1 MKYKEGTNEY
11 WVLARLAEE
20 SEYMSEP
27 KSHQLV
33 YFSNGS
39 VICHARRISNLPM
52 VYPKST
58 FYSANV
64 DFFKGIDHTLPQRN
78 EVEAQRELR
87 SRLKGKVL
95 LFFPY
100 SSKGHDNMDW
110 SAGIH
115 VLPAP
120 EGFTTE
126 SRYHVLP
133 LLSPKDDLSEEDLQ
147 KGLLTPNTYLHVKR
161 SLSRTKDDMPPFI
174 LWQRRSGEIVLYGPI
189 TDMRYTPSGGYGY
202 SANPLKRI
210 LLSDIILRKSIPTSK
225 GVIFLPEDE
234 IKGLSQAL
242 QSAIDIEFDIELR
255 SMVKPMTQNNDCQI
269 IDKALADE
277 EEKILSEISESLYSK
292 EENTLSEQPKES
304 SFLETFIS
312 HVRASGYVYS
322 EKDLVN
328 FHVAMKSST
337 LVILSGMSGTG
348 KSKIVSLYGESLGLP
363 SEEIRMIP
371 VRPSWTDDTDILG
384 YLDTTTM
391 LYRAADTGLVDTLR
405 AASKNPDKLY
415 LICFDEMNLARVEHY
430 FSQFLS
436 VLENPVGKRFLQLYN
451 PELEARVY
459 NASEYPSRIELGKNL
474 LFVGTVNLDE
484 STFHFSD
491 KVLDRANVIR
501 FHRCSFAEL
510 KKCSLEAPPKQEAL
524 PTVSTTTYLSF
535 ENPEKRAI
543 SLTDQE
549 IAFLSDL
556 DALLDETKTD
566 GGIGFR
572 ILRQIDDYLKNVPA
586 GAVLTHQE
594 AFDLQIAQRVLTKL
608 RGSREQLQDLL
619 DSSRK
624 DNGKYLPDLLDQYK
638 DLSDFTDC
646 RAILSHKGSELI
658 EYGYIL

>member
-27 KSHQLV
+27 KSHQMV
-33 YFSNGS
+33 YFTNGS
-39 VICHARRISNLPM
+39 IICHARRISNLPKG
-52 VYPKST
+52 YPDT
-58 FYSANV
+58 RFYSANM
-64 DFFKGIDHTLPQRN
+64 DYLKGIDHN
-78 EVEAQRELR
+78 FSMKDEADTQREIETA
-87 SRLKGKVL
+87 LKGKVL

-100 SSKGHDNMDW
+100 YSKGHDNMDW
-110 SAGIH
+110 SAGIQ

-120 EGFTTE
+120 EGFSST
-126 SRYHVLP
+126 SRYRVLP
-133 LLSPKDDLSEEDLQ
+133 LLSSKDEITEEDLQ
-147 KGLLTPNTYLHVKR
+147 NGLLTPNAYLHIHR
-161 SLSRTKDDMPPFI
+161 SLSQSKEDMPPFV
-174 LWQRRSGEIVLYGPI
+174 LWKRHSGDIVLYGPI
-189 TDMRYTPSGGYGY
+189 TDMRYTHAGGYGY

-210 LLSDIILRKSIPTSK
+210 LLSDTILRKSIPTSK
-225 GVIFLPEDE
+225 GIIFLPEDE
-234 IKGLSQAL
+234 MEHLIVALVSAPDASMQKEATPEEPSQATPKQPSQAETDSL
-242 QSAIDIEFDIELR
+242 APSAD
-255 SMVKPMTQNNDCQI
+255 STQN
-269 IDKALADE
+269 E
-277 EEKILSEISESLYSK
+277 
-292 EENTLSEQPKES
+292 TV
-304 SFLETFIS
+304 FLQRFLS
-312 HVRASGYVYS
+312 HVHTSGYVYT

-348 KSKIVSLYGESLGLP
+348 KSKLFSLYGESLGLP
-363 SEEIRMIP
+363 SEEICMIP

-405 AASKNPDKLY
+405 DASQNPDKLY

-451 PELEARVY
+451 PELEGRVY
-459 NASEYPSRIELGKNL
+459 NANEYPSRIELGKNL

-501 FHRCSFAEL
+501 FHRCSFTEL
-510 KKCSLEAPPKQEAL
+510 KKCSLEAPPKQEVL
-524 PTVSTTTYLSF
+524 PTISTTAYLSF
-535 ENPEKRAI
+535 QNIEKRAI
-543 SLTDQE
+543 ALTDQE

-572 ILRQIDDYLKNVPA
+572 ILRQIDDYLKNVPQ
-586 GAVLTHQE
+586 GASLTHGE

-619 DSSRK
+619 DESRK
-624 DNGKYLPDLLDQYK
+624 ENGKYLPDLLDQYQ
-638 DLSDFTDC
+638 DLSDFADC
-646 RAILSHKGSELI
+646 RSILKHKGSEMV

>member
-27 KSHQLV
+27 KSHQMV
-33 YFSNGS
+33 YFTNGS
-39 VICHARRISNLPM
+39 IICHARRISNLPKG
-52 VYPKST
+52 YPDT
-58 FYSANV
+58 RFYSANM
-64 DFFKGIDHTLPQRN
+64 DYLKGIDHNFSTKD
-78 EVEAQRELR
+78 EADTQREIETV
-87 SRLKGKVL
+87 LKGKVL

-100 SSKGHDNMDW
+100 YSKGHDNMDW
-110 SAGIH
+110 SAGIQ

-120 EGFTTE
+120 EGFSST
-126 SRYHVLP
+126 SRYRVLP
-133 LLSPKDDLSEEDLQ
+133 LLSSKDEITEEDLQ
-147 KGLLTPNTYLHVKR
+147 NGLLTPNAYLHIHR
-161 SLSRTKDDMPPFI
+161 SLSQSKEDMPPFV
-174 LWQRRSGEIVLYGPI
+174 LWKRHSGDIVLYGPI
-189 TDMRYTPSGGYGY
+189 TDMRYTHAGGYGY

-210 LLSDIILRKSIPTSK
+210 LLSDTILRKSIPTSK
-225 GVIFLPEDE
+225 GIIFLPEDE
-234 IKGLSQAL
+234 MEHLIVALVSAPDASMQKEATPEEPSQATPKQPSQAETDSL
-242 QSAIDIEFDIELR
+242 APSAD
-255 SMVKPMTQNNDCQI
+255 STQN
-269 IDKALADE
+269 E
-277 EEKILSEISESLYSK
+277 
-292 EENTLSEQPKES
+292 TV
-304 SFLETFIS
+304 FLQRFLS
-312 HVRASGYVYS
+312 HVHTSGYVYT

-348 KSKIVSLYGESLGLP
+348 KSKLFSLYGESLGLP
-363 SEEIRMIP
+363 SEEICMIP

-405 AASKNPDKLY
+405 DASQNPDKLY

-451 PELEARVY
+451 PELDGRVY
-459 NASEYPSRIELGKNL
+459 NANEYPSRIELGKNL

-501 FHRCSFAEL
+501 FHRCSFTEL
-510 KKCSLEAPPKQEAL
+510 KKCSLEAPPKQEVL
-524 PTVSTTTYLSF
+524 PTISTTAYLSF
-535 ENPEKRAI
+535 QNIEKRAI
-543 SLTDQE
+543 ALTDQE

-572 ILRQIDDYLKNVPA
+572 ILRQIDDYLKNVPQ
-586 GAVLTHQE
+586 GASLTHGE

-619 DSSRK
+619 DESRK
-624 DNGKYLPDLLDQYK
+624 ENGKYLPDLLDQYQ
-638 DLSDFTDC
+638 DLSDFADC
-646 RAILSHKGSELI
+646 RSILKHKGSEMV

>member
-27 KSHQLV
+27 KSHQMV
-33 YFSNGS
+33 YFTNGS
-39 VICHARRISNLPM
+39 IICHARRISNLPKG
-52 VYPKST
+52 YPDT
-58 FYSANV
+58 RFYSANM
-64 DFFKGIDHTLPQRN
+64 DYLKGIDHN
-78 EVEAQRELR
+78 FSMKDEADTQREIETA
-87 SRLKGKVL
+87 LKGKVL

-100 SSKGHDNMDW
+100 YSKGHDNMDW
-110 SAGIH
+110 SAGIQ

-120 EGFTTE
+120 EGFSST
-126 SRYHVLP
+126 SRYRVLP
-133 LLSPKDDLSEEDLQ
+133 LLSSKDEITEDDLQ
-147 KGLLTPNTYLHVKR
+147 NGLLTPNAYLHIHR
-161 SLSRTKDDMPPFI
+161 SLSQTKEDMPPFV
-174 LWQRRSGEIVLYGPI
+174 LWKRHSGDIVLYGPI
-189 TDMRYTPSGGYGY
+189 TDMRYTHAGGYGY

-210 LLSDIILRKSIPTSK
+210 LLSDTILRKSIPTSK
-225 GVIFLPEDE
+225 GIIFLPEDE
-234 IKGLSQAL
+234 MEHLIVALVSAPDASMQKEATPEEPSQATPKQPSQAEADSL
-242 QSAIDIEFDIELR
+242 APSAD
-255 SMVKPMTQNNDCQI
+255 STQN
-269 IDKALADE
+269 E
-277 EEKILSEISESLYSK
+277 
-292 EENTLSEQPKES
+292 TV
-304 SFLETFIS
+304 FLQRFLS
-312 HVRASGYVYS
+312 HVHTSGYVYT

-348 KSKIVSLYGESLGLP
+348 KSKLFSLYGESLGLP
-363 SEEIRMIP
+363 SEEICMIP

-405 AASKNPDKLY
+405 DASQNPDKLY

-451 PELEARVY
+451 PELEGRVY
-459 NASEYPSRIELGKNL
+459 NANEYPSRIELGKNL

-510 KKCSLEAPPKQEAL
+510 KKCSLEAPPKQEVL
-524 PTVSTTTYLSF
+524 PTISTTTYLSF
-535 ENPEKRAI
+535 QNPEKRAI
-543 SLTDQE
+543 SLSDKE
-549 IAFLSDL
+549 IAFLGDL

-572 ILRQIDDYLKNVPA
+572 ILRQIDDYLKNIPQ
-586 GAVLTHQE
+586 GASLTHGE

-619 DSSRK
+619 DENRK
-624 DNGKYLPDLLDQYK
+624 ENGKYLPDLLDQYQ
-638 DLSDFTDC
+638 DLSDFADC
-646 RAILSHKGSELI
+646 RSILKHKGSEMV

>member
-20 SEYMSEP
+20 SEYMSGP
-27 KSHQLV
+27 KSHQMV
-33 YFSNGS
+33 YFTNGS
-39 VICHARRISNLPM
+39 IICHARRISNLPKE
-52 VYPKST
+52 YPDT
-58 FYSANV
+58 RFYSANM
-64 DFFKGIDHTLPQRN
+64 DYLKGIDHTFTMKD
-78 EVEAQRELR
+78 EVEAQREIEKE
-87 SRLKGKVL
+87 LKGKVL

-100 SSKGHDNMDW
+100 FSKGHDNMDW
-110 SAGIH
+110 SAGIQ
-115 VLPAP
+115 VLSAP
-120 EGFTTE
+120 EGFSNA
-126 SRYHVLP
+126 SRYRVLP
-133 LLSPKDDLSEEDLQ
+133 LLSAKDGLTEEDLQ
-147 KGLLTPNTYLHVKR
+147 DGLLTPNTYLHIQR

-174 LWQRRSGEIVLYGPI
+174 LWKRHSGDIVLYGPV

-210 LLSDIILRKSIPTSK
+210 LLSDTILRKSIPTSK
-225 GVIFLPEDE
+225 GIIFLPEDE
-234 IKGLSQAL
+234 MDRLLVALASAPDETVTSIEPESDIKEDKSQETIEQPSKAEIKG
-242 QSAIDIEFDIELR
+242 IDPFPD
-255 SMVKPMTQNNDCQI
+255 SP
-269 IDKALADE
+269 
-277 EEKILSEISESLYSK
+277 LSEAD
-292 EENTLSEQPKES
+292 
-304 SFLETFIS
+304 FLKCFFS
-312 HVRASGYVYS
+312 HVHQSGYVYT

-524 PTVSTTTYLSF
+524 PVVSTTTYLSF

>member
-27 KSHQLV
+27 KSHQMV
-33 YFSNGS
+33 YFTNGS
-39 VICHARRISNLPM
+39 IICHARRISNLPKE
-52 VYPKST
+52 YPDT
-58 FYSANV
+58 RFYSANM
-64 DFFKGIDHTLPQRN
+64 DYLKGIDHTFTMKD
-78 EVEAQRELR
+78 EVEAQREIEKE
-87 SRLKGKVL
+87 LKGKVL

-100 SSKGHDNMDW
+100 FSKGHDNMDW
-110 SAGIH
+110 SAGIQ
-115 VLPAP
+115 VLSAP
-120 EGFTTE
+120 EGFSNT
-126 SRYHVLP
+126 SRYRVLP
-133 LLSPKDDLSEEDLQ
+133 LLSAKDGLTEEDLQ
-147 KGLLTPNTYLHVKR
+147 DGLLTPNTYLHIQR
-161 SLSRTKDDMPPFI
+161 SLSRTKDDMPPII
-174 LWQRRSGEIVLYGPI
+174 LWKRHSGDIVLYGPI

-210 LLSDIILRKSIPTSK
+210 LLSDTILRKSIPTSK
-225 GVIFLPEDE
+225 GIIFLPEDE
-234 IKGLSQAL
+234 MDRLLVALASAPDETVTSIAPESDIKEDKSQETIEQPSKAEIKG
-242 QSAIDIEFDIELR
+242 IDPFPD
-255 SMVKPMTQNNDCQI
+255 SP
-269 IDKALADE
+269 
-277 EEKILSEISESLYSK
+277 LSEAD
-292 EENTLSEQPKES
+292 
-304 SFLETFIS
+304 FLKCFFS
-312 HVRASGYVYS
+312 HVHQSGYVYT

-510 KKCSLEAPPKQEAL
+510 KKCSLEASPKQEAL

>member
-20 SEYMSEP
+20 SEYMSES
-27 KSHQLV
+27 KSHQMV
-33 YFSNGS
+33 YFTNGS
-39 VICHARRISNLPM
+39 IICHARRISNLPKG
-52 VYPKST
+52 YPDT
-58 FYSANV
+58 RFYSANM
-64 DFFKGIDHTLPQRN
+64 DYLKGIDHN
-78 EVEAQRELR
+78 FSMKDEADTQREIETA
-87 SRLKGKVL
+87 LKGKVL

-100 SSKGHDNMDW
+100 YSKGHDNMDW
-110 SAGIH
+110 SAGIQ

-120 EGFTTE
+120 EGFSST
-126 SRYHVLP
+126 SRYRVLP
-133 LLSPKDDLSEEDLQ
+133 LLSSKDEITEDDLQ
-147 KGLLTPNTYLHVKR
+147 NGLLTPNAYLHIHR
-161 SLSRTKDDMPPFI
+161 SLSQTKEDMPPFV
-174 LWQRRSGEIVLYGPI
+174 LWKRHSGDIVLYGPI
-189 TDMRYTPSGGYGY
+189 TDMRYTHAGGYGY

-210 LLSDIILRKSIPTSK
+210 LLSDTILRKSIPTSK
-225 GVIFLPEDE
+225 GIIFLPEDE
-234 IKGLSQAL
+234 MEHLIVALVSAPDASMQKEATPEEPSQATPKQPSQAEADSL
-242 QSAIDIEFDIELR
+242 TPSAD
-255 SMVKPMTQNNDCQI
+255 STQN
-269 IDKALADE
+269 E
-277 EEKILSEISESLYSK
+277 
-292 EENTLSEQPKES
+292 TV
-304 SFLETFIS
+304 FLQRFLS
-312 HVRASGYVYS
+312 HVHTSGYVYT

-348 KSKIVSLYGESLGLP
+348 KSKLFSLYGESLGLP
-363 SEEIRMIP
+363 SEEICMIP

-405 AASKNPDKLY
+405 DASQNPDKLY

-451 PELEARVY
+451 PELEGRVY
-459 NASEYPSRIELGKNL
+459 NANEYPSRIELGKNL

-510 KKCSLEAPPKQEAL
+510 KKCSLEAPPKQEVL
-524 PTVSTTTYLSF
+524 PTISTTTYLSF
-535 ENPEKRAI
+535 QNPEKRAI
-543 SLTDQE
+543 SLSDKE
-549 IAFLSDL
+549 IDFLGDL

-572 ILRQIDDYLKNVPA
+572 ILRQIDDYLKNIPQ
-586 GAVLTHQE
+586 GASLTHGE

-619 DSSRK
+619 DESRK
-624 DNGKYLPDLLDQYK
+624 ENGKYLPDLLDQYQ
-638 DLSDFTDC
+638 DLSDFADC
-646 RAILSHKGSELI
+646 RSILKHKGSEMV

>member
-27 KSHQLV
+27 KSHQMV
-33 YFSNGS
+33 YFTNGS
-39 VICHARRISNLPM
+39 IICHARRISNLPKG
-52 VYPKST
+52 YPDT
-58 FYSANV
+58 RFYSANM
-64 DFFKGIDHTLPQRN
+64 DYLKGIDHNFSTKD
-78 EVEAQRELR
+78 EADTQREIETV
-87 SRLKGKVL
+87 LKGKVL

-100 SSKGHDNMDW
+100 YSKGHDNMDW
-110 SAGIH
+110 SAGIQ

-120 EGFTTE
+120 EGFSST
-126 SRYHVLP
+126 SRYRVLP
-133 LLSPKDDLSEEDLQ
+133 LLSSKDEITEEDLQ
-147 KGLLTPNTYLHVKR
+147 NGLLTPNAYLHIHR
-161 SLSRTKDDMPPFI
+161 SLSQSKEDMPPFV
-174 LWQRRSGEIVLYGPI
+174 LWKRHSGDIVLYGPI
-189 TDMRYTPSGGYGY
+189 TDMRYTHAGGYGY

-210 LLSDIILRKSIPTSK
+210 LLSDTILRKSIPTSK
-225 GVIFLPEDE
+225 GIIFLPEDE
-234 IKGLSQAL
+234 MEHLIVALVSAPDASMQKEATPEEPSQATPKQPSQAETDSL
-242 QSAIDIEFDIELR
+242 APSAD
-255 SMVKPMTQNNDCQI
+255 STQN
-269 IDKALADE
+269 E
-277 EEKILSEISESLYSK
+277 
-292 EENTLSEQPKES
+292 TV
-304 SFLETFIS
+304 FLQRFLS
-312 HVRASGYVYS
+312 HVHTSGYVYT

-348 KSKIVSLYGESLGLP
+348 KSKLFSLYGESLGLP
-363 SEEIRMIP
+363 SEEICMIP

-405 AASKNPDKLY
+405 DASQNPDKLY

-451 PELEARVY
+451 PELEGRVY
-459 NASEYPSRIELGKNL
+459 NANEYPSRIELGKNL

-501 FHRCSFAEL
+501 FHRCSFTEL
-510 KKCSLEAPPKQEAL
+510 KKCSLEAPPKQEVL
-524 PTVSTTTYLSF
+524 PTISTTAYLSF
-535 ENPEKRAI
+535 QNIEKRAI
-543 SLTDQE
+543 ALTDQE

-566 GGIGFR
+566 CGIGFR
-572 ILRQIDDYLKNVPA
+572 ILRQIDDYLKNVPQ
-586 GAVLTHQE
+586 GASLTHGE

-619 DSSRK
+619 DESRK
-624 DNGKYLPDLLDQYK
+624 ENGKYLPDLLDQYQ
-638 DLSDFTDC
+638 DLSDFADC
-646 RAILSHKGSELI
+646 RSILKHKGSEMV

>member
-27 KSHQLV
+27 KSHQMV
-33 YFSNGS
+33 YFTNGS
-39 VICHARRISNLPM
+39 IICHARRISNLPKE
-52 VYPKST
+52 YPDT
-58 FYSANV
+58 RFYSANM
-64 DFFKGIDHTLPQRN
+64 DYLKGIDHTFTMKN
-78 EVEAQRELR
+78 EVEAQREIEKE
-87 SRLKGKVL
+87 LKGKVL

-100 SSKGHDNMDW
+100 FSKGHDNMDW
-110 SAGIH
+110 SAGIQ
-115 VLPAP
+115 VLSAP
-120 EGFTTE
+120 EGFSNA
-126 SRYHVLP
+126 SRYRVLP
-133 LLSPKDDLSEEDLQ
+133 LLSAKDGLTEEDLQ
-147 KGLLTPNTYLHVKR
+147 DGLLTPNTYLHIQR

-174 LWQRRSGEIVLYGPI
+174 LWKRHSGDIVLYGPV

-210 LLSDIILRKSIPTSK
+210 LLSDTILRKSIPTSK
-225 GVIFLPEDE
+225 GIIFLPEDE
-234 IKGLSQAL
+234 MDRLLVALASAPDETVTSIAPESGIKEDKSQETIEQPSKAEIKG
-242 QSAIDIEFDIELR
+242 IDPFPDSPLGE
-255 SMVKPMTQNNDCQI
+255 
-269 IDKALADE
+269 AD
-277 EEKILSEISESLYSK
+277 
-292 EENTLSEQPKES
+292 
-304 SFLETFIS
+304 FLKCFFS
-312 HVRASGYVYS
+312 HVHQSGYVYT

-405 AASKNPDKLY
+405 AASENPNKLY

-510 KKCSLEAPPKQEAL
+510 KKCSLEAPPKQETL

-549 IAFLSDL
+549 IAFLTDL

-646 RAILSHKGSELI
+646 RAILTHKGSELI

>member
-27 KSHQLV
+27 KSHQMV
-33 YFSNGS
+33 YFTNGS
-39 VICHARRISNLPM
+39 IICHARRISNLPKE
-52 VYPKST
+52 YPDT
-58 FYSANV
+58 RFYSANM
-64 DFFKGIDHTLPQRN
+64 DYLKGIDHTFTMKD
-78 EVEAQRELR
+78 EVEAQREIEKE
-87 SRLKGKVL
+87 LKGKVL

-100 SSKGHDNMDW
+100 FSKGHDNMDW
-110 SAGIH
+110 SAGIQ
-115 VLPAP
+115 VLSAP
-120 EGFTTE
+120 EGFSNT
-126 SRYHVLP
+126 SRYRVLP
-133 LLSPKDDLSEEDLQ
+133 LLSAKDGLTEEDLQ
-147 KGLLTPNTYLHVKR
+147 DGLLTPNTYLHIQR
-161 SLSRTKDDMPPFI
+161 SLSRTKDDMPPII
-174 LWQRRSGEIVLYGPI
+174 LWKRHSGDIVLYGPI

-210 LLSDIILRKSIPTSK
+210 LLSDTILRKSIPTSK
-225 GVIFLPEDE
+225 GIIFLPEDE
-234 IKGLSQAL
+234 MDRLLVALASAPDETVTSIAPESDIKEDKSQETIEQPSKAEIKG
-242 QSAIDIEFDIELR
+242 IDPFPD
-255 SMVKPMTQNNDCQI
+255 SP
-269 IDKALADE
+269 
-277 EEKILSEISESLYSK
+277 LSEAD
-292 EENTLSEQPKES
+292 
-304 SFLETFIS
+304 FLKCFFS
-312 HVRASGYVYS
+312 HVHQSGYVYT

-474 LFVGTVNLDE
+474 LFVGTVHLDE

-501 FHRCSFAEL
+501 FHRCSFAEF

-556 DALLDETKTD
+556 DALLVETKTD

-646 RAILSHKGSELI
+646 RAILAHKGSELI

>member
-27 KSHQLV
+27 KSHQMV
-33 YFSNGS
+33 YFTNGS
-39 VICHARRISNLPM
+39 IICHARRISNLPKG
-52 VYPKST
+52 YPDT
-58 FYSANV
+58 RFYSANM
-64 DFFKGIDHTLPQRN
+64 DYLKGIDHN
-78 EVEAQRELR
+78 FSMKDEADTQREIETA
-87 SRLKGKVL
+87 LKGKVL

-100 SSKGHDNMDW
+100 YSKGHDNMDW
-110 SAGIH
+110 SAGIQ

-120 EGFTTE
+120 EGFSST
-126 SRYHVLP
+126 SRYRVLP
-133 LLSPKDDLSEEDLQ
+133 LLSSKDEITEEDLQ
-147 KGLLTPNTYLHVKR
+147 NGLLTPNAYLHIHR
-161 SLSRTKDDMPPFI
+161 SLSQTKEDMPPFV
-174 LWQRRSGEIVLYGPI
+174 LWKRHSGDIVIYGPI
-189 TDMRYTPSGGYGY
+189 TDMRYTHAGGYGY

-210 LLSDIILRKSIPTSK
+210 LLSDTILRKSIPTSK
-225 GVIFLPEDE
+225 GIIFLPEDE
-234 IKGLSQAL
+234 MEHLIVALVSAPDASMQKEATPEEPSQATPKQPSQAETDSL
-242 QSAIDIEFDIELR
+242 APSAD
-255 SMVKPMTQNNDCQI
+255 STQN
-269 IDKALADE
+269 E
-277 EEKILSEISESLYSK
+277 
-292 EENTLSEQPKES
+292 TV
-304 SFLETFIS
+304 FLQRFLS
-312 HVRASGYVYS
+312 HVHTSGYVYT

-348 KSKIVSLYGESLGLP
+348 KSKLFSLYGESLGLP
-363 SEEIRMIP
+363 SEEICMIP

-405 AASKNPDKLY
+405 DASQNPDKLY

-451 PELEARVY
+451 PELEGRVY
-459 NASEYPSRIELGKNL
+459 NANEYPSRIELGKNL

-501 FHRCSFAEL
+501 FHRCSFTEL
-510 KKCSLEAPPKQEAL
+510 KKCSLEAPPKQEVL
-524 PTVSTTTYLSF
+524 PTISTTAYLSF
-535 ENPEKRAI
+535 QNIEKRAI
-543 SLTDQE
+543 ALTDQE

-572 ILRQIDDYLKNVPA
+572 ILRQIDDYLKNVPQ
-586 GAVLTHQE
+586 GASLTHGE

-619 DSSRK
+619 DESRK
-624 DNGKYLPDLLDQYK
+624 ENGKYLPNLLDQYQ
-638 DLSDFTDC
+638 DLSDFADC
-646 RAILSHKGSELI
+646 RSILKHKGSEMV

>member
-20 SEYMSEP
+20 SEYMNEP
-27 KSHQLV
+27 KSHQMV
-33 YFSNGS
+33 YFTNGS
-39 VICHARRISNLPM
+39 IICHARCISNLPKE
-52 VYPKST
+52 YPDT
-58 FYSANV
+58 RFYSANM
-64 DFFKGIDHTLPQRN
+64 DYLKGIDHTFTMKN
-78 EVEAQRELR
+78 EVEAQREIEKE
-87 SRLKGKVL
+87 LKGKVL

-100 SSKGHDNMDW
+100 FSKGHDNMDW
-110 SAGIH
+110 SAGIQ
-115 VLPAP
+115 VLSAP
-120 EGFTTE
+120 EGFSNA
-126 SRYHVLP
+126 SRYRVLP
-133 LLSPKDDLSEEDLQ
+133 LLSAKDGLTEEDLQ
-147 KGLLTPNTYLHVKR
+147 DGLLTPNTYLHIQR

-174 LWQRRSGEIVLYGPI
+174 LWKRHSGDIVLYGPI

-210 LLSDIILRKSIPTSK
+210 LLSDTILRKSIPTSK
-225 GVIFLPEDE
+225 GIIFLPEDE
-234 IKGLSQAL
+234 MDRLLVALASAPDETVTSIALESDTKEDKSQETIEQPSKAEIKG
-242 QSAIDIEFDIELR
+242 IDPFPDSPLGE
-255 SMVKPMTQNNDCQI
+255 
-269 IDKALADE
+269 AD
-277 EEKILSEISESLYSK
+277 
-292 EENTLSEQPKES
+292 
-304 SFLETFIS
+304 FLKCFFS
-312 HVRASGYVYS
+312 HVHQSGYVYT

>member
-20 SEYMSEP
+20 SEYMSGP
-27 KSHQLV
+27 KSHQMV
-33 YFSNGS
+33 YFTNGS
-39 VICHARRISNLPM
+39 IICHARRISNLPKE
-52 VYPKST
+52 YPDT
-58 FYSANV
+58 RFYSANM
-64 DFFKGIDHTLPQRN
+64 DYLKGIDHTFTMKD
-78 EVEAQRELR
+78 EVEAQREIEKE
-87 SRLKGKVL
+87 LKGKVL

-100 SSKGHDNMDW
+100 FSKGHDNMDW
-110 SAGIH
+110 SAGIQ
-115 VLPAP
+115 VLSAP
-120 EGFTTE
+120 EGFSNA
-126 SRYHVLP
+126 SRYRVLP
-133 LLSPKDDLSEEDLQ
+133 LLSAKDGLTEEDLQ
-147 KGLLTPNTYLHVKR
+147 DGLLTPNTYLHIQR

-174 LWQRRSGEIVLYGPI
+174 LWKRHSGDIVLYGPV

-210 LLSDIILRKSIPTSK
+210 LLSDTILRKSIPTSK
-225 GVIFLPEDE
+225 GIIFLPEDE
-234 IKGLSQAL
+234 MDHLL
-242 QSAIDIEFDIELR
+242 
-255 SMVKPMTQNNDCQI
+255 V
-269 IDKALADE
+269 ALASAPDE
-277 EEKILSEISESLYSK
+277 TVTSIEPESDTK
-292 EENTLSEQPKES
+292 EDKSQETIEQPNKAEIKDIDPFPDS
-304 SFLETFIS
+304 PLGEADFLKCFFS
-312 HVRASGYVYS
+312 HVHQSGYVYT

-405 AASKNPDKLY
+405 AASENPDKLY

-459 NASEYPSRIELGKNL
+459 NASEYPSRIKLGKNL

-619 DSSRK
+619 DSNRK

-646 RAILSHKGSELI
+646 RAILAHKGSELI

>member
-27 KSHQLV
+27 KSHQMV
-33 YFSNGS
+33 YFTNGS
-39 VICHARRISNLPM
+39 IICHARRISNLPKG
-52 VYPKST
+52 YPDT
-58 FYSANV
+58 RFYSANM
-64 DFFKGIDHTLPQRN
+64 DYLKGIDHNFSTKD
-78 EVEAQRELR
+78 EADTQREIETV
-87 SRLKGKVL
+87 LKGKVL

-100 SSKGHDNMDW
+100 YSKGHDNMDW
-110 SAGIH
+110 SAGIQ

-120 EGFTTE
+120 KGFSST
-126 SRYHVLP
+126 SRYRVLP
-133 LLSPKDDLSEEDLQ
+133 LLSSKDEITEEDLQ
-147 KGLLTPNTYLHVKR
+147 NGLLTPNAYLHIHR
-161 SLSRTKDDMPPFI
+161 SLSQSKEDMPPFV
-174 LWQRRSGEIVLYGPI
+174 LWKRHSGDIVLYGPI
-189 TDMRYTPSGGYGY
+189 TDMRYTHAGGYGY

-210 LLSDIILRKSIPTSK
+210 LLSDTILRKSIPTSK
-225 GVIFLPEDE
+225 GIIFLPEDE
-234 IKGLSQAL
+234 MEHLIVTLVSAPDASMQKEATPEEPSQATPKQPSQAEADSL
-242 QSAIDIEFDIELR
+242 APSAD
-255 SMVKPMTQNNDCQI
+255 STQN
-269 IDKALADE
+269 E
-277 EEKILSEISESLYSK
+277 
-292 EENTLSEQPKES
+292 TV
-304 SFLETFIS
+304 FLQRFLS
-312 HVRASGYVYS
+312 HVHTSGYVYT

-348 KSKIVSLYGESLGLP
+348 KSKLFSLYGESLGLP
-363 SEEIRMIP
+363 SEEICMIP

-405 AASKNPDKLY
+405 DASQNPDKLY

-459 NASEYPSRIELGKNL
+459 NANEYPSRIELGKNL

-510 KKCSLEAPPKQEAL
+510 KKCSLEAPPKQEVL
-524 PTVSTTTYLSF
+524 PTISTTTYLSF
-535 ENPEKRAI
+535 QNPEKRAI
-543 SLTDQE
+543 SLSDKE

-572 ILRQIDDYLKNVPA
+572 ILRQIDDYLKNIPQGA
-586 GAVLTHQE
+586 GLTHGE

-619 DSSRK
+619 DESRK
-624 DNGKYLPDLLDQYK
+624 ENGKYLPNLLDQYQ
-638 DLSDFTDC
+638 DLSDFADC
-646 RAILSHKGSELI
+646 RSILKHKGSEMV

>member
-27 KSHQLV
+27 KSHQMV
-33 YFSNGS
+33 YFTNGS
-39 VICHARRISNLPM
+39 IICHARRISNLPKE
-52 VYPKST
+52 YPDT
-58 FYSANV
+58 RFYSANM
-64 DFFKGIDHTLPQRN
+64 DYLKGIDHTFTMKN
-78 EVEAQRELR
+78 EVEAQREIEKE
-87 SRLKGKVL
+87 LKGKVL

-100 SSKGHDNMDW
+100 FSKGHDNMDW
-110 SAGIH
+110 SAGIQ
-115 VLPAP
+115 VLSAP
-120 EGFTTE
+120 EGFSNA
-126 SRYHVLP
+126 SRYRVLP
-133 LLSPKDDLSEEDLQ
+133 LLSAKDGLTEEDLQ
-147 KGLLTPNTYLHVKR
+147 DGLLTPNTYLHIQR

-174 LWQRRSGEIVLYGPI
+174 LWKRHSGDIVLYGPV

-210 LLSDIILRKSIPTSK
+210 LLSDTILRKSIPTSK
-225 GVIFLPEDE
+225 GIIFLPEDE
-234 IKGLSQAL
+234 MDCLLVALASAPDETVTSIEPESDTKEDKSQETIEQPSKAEIKG
-242 QSAIDIEFDIELR
+242 IDPFPDSPLGE
-255 SMVKPMTQNNDCQI
+255 
-269 IDKALADE
+269 AD
-277 EEKILSEISESLYSK
+277 
-292 EENTLSEQPKES
+292 
-304 SFLETFIS
+304 FLKCFFS
-312 HVRASGYVYS
+312 HVHQSGYVYT

-405 AASKNPDKLY
+405 AASENPDKLY

-524 PTVSTTTYLSF
+524 PVVSTTTYLSF

-549 IAFLSDL
+549 IAFLTDL

-619 DSSRK
+619 DSNRK

-646 RAILSHKGSELI
+646 RAILAHKGSELI

>member
-27 KSHQLV
+27 KSHQMV
-33 YFSNGS
+33 YFTNGS
-39 VICHARRISNLPM
+39 IICHARRISNLPKE
-52 VYPKST
+52 YPDT
-58 FYSANV
+58 RFYSANM
-64 DFFKGIDHTLPQRN
+64 DYLKGIDHTFTMKD
-78 EVEAQRELR
+78 EVEAQREIEKE
-87 SRLKGKVL
+87 LKGKVL

-100 SSKGHDNMDW
+100 FSKGHDNMDW
-110 SAGIH
+110 SAGIQ
-115 VLPAP
+115 VLSAP
-120 EGFTTE
+120 EGFSNT
-126 SRYHVLP
+126 SRYRVLS
-133 LLSPKDDLSEEDLQ
+133 LLSAKDGLTEEDLQ
-147 KGLLTPNTYLHVKR
+147 DGLLTPNTYLHIQR
-161 SLSRTKDDMPPFI
+161 SLSRTKDDMPPII
-174 LWQRRSGEIVLYGPI
+174 LWKRHSGDIVLYGPI

-210 LLSDIILRKSIPTSK
+210 LLSDTILRKSIPTSK
-225 GVIFLPEDE
+225 GIIFLPEDE
-234 IKGLSQAL
+234 MDRLLVALASAPDETVTSIAPESDIKEDKSQETIEQPSKAEIKG
-242 QSAIDIEFDIELR
+242 IDPFPD
-255 SMVKPMTQNNDCQI
+255 SP
-269 IDKALADE
+269 
-277 EEKILSEISESLYSK
+277 LSEAD
-292 EENTLSEQPKES
+292 
-304 SFLETFIS
+304 FLKCFFS
-312 HVRASGYVYS
+312 HVHQSGYVYT

>member
-20 SEYMSEP
+20 SEYMSGP
-27 KSHQLV
+27 KSHQMV
-33 YFSNGS
+33 YFTNGS
-39 VICHARRISNLPM
+39 IICHARRISNLPKE
-52 VYPKST
+52 YPDT
-58 FYSANV
+58 RFYSANM
-64 DFFKGIDHTLPQRN
+64 DYLKGIDHTFTMKD
-78 EVEAQRELR
+78 EVEAQREIEKE
-87 SRLKGKVL
+87 LKGKVL

-100 SSKGHDNMDW
+100 FSKGHDNMDW
-110 SAGIH
+110 SAGIQ
-115 VLPAP
+115 VLSAP
-120 EGFTTE
+120 EGFSNA
-126 SRYHVLP
+126 SRYRVLP
-133 LLSPKDDLSEEDLQ
+133 LLSAKDGLTEEDLQ
-147 KGLLTPNTYLHVKR
+147 DGLLTPNTYLHIQR

-174 LWQRRSGEIVLYGPI
+174 LWKRHSGDIVLYGPV

-210 LLSDIILRKSIPTSK
+210 LLSDTILRKSIPTSK
-225 GVIFLPEDE
+225 GIIFLPEGEMDRLLVALASASDETVTSIAPESDTKEGKSRETIEQPSKAE
-234 IKGLSQAL
+234 IKG
-242 QSAIDIEFDIELR
+242 IDPFPDSPLGE
-255 SMVKPMTQNNDCQI
+255 
-269 IDKALADE
+269 AD
-277 EEKILSEISESLYSK
+277 
-292 EENTLSEQPKES
+292 
-304 SFLETFIS
+304 FLKCFFS
-312 HVRASGYVYS
+312 HVHQSGYVYT

-459 NASEYPSRIELGKNL
+459 NTSEYPSRIELGKNL

>member
-27 KSHQLV
+27 KSHQMV
-33 YFSNGS
+33 YFTNGS
-39 VICHARRISNLPM
+39 IICHARRISNLPKE
-52 VYPKST
+52 YPDT
-58 FYSANV
+58 RFYSANM
-64 DFFKGIDHTLPQRN
+64 DYLKGIDHTFTMKD
-78 EVEAQRELR
+78 EVEAQREIEKE
-87 SRLKGKVL
+87 LKGKVL

-100 SSKGHDNMDW
+100 FSKGHDNMDW
-110 SAGIH
+110 SAGIQ
-115 VLPAP
+115 VLSAP
-120 EGFTTE
+120 EGFSNT
-126 SRYHVLP
+126 SRYRVLP
-133 LLSPKDDLSEEDLQ
+133 LLSAKDGLTEEDLQ
-147 KGLLTPNTYLHVKR
+147 DGLLTPNTYLHIQR
-161 SLSRTKDDMPPFI
+161 SLSRTKDDMPPII
-174 LWQRRSGEIVLYGPI
+174 LWKRHSGDIVLYGPI

-210 LLSDIILRKSIPTSK
+210 LLSDTILRKSIPTSK
-225 GVIFLPEDE
+225 GIIFLPEDE
-234 IKGLSQAL
+234 MDRLLVALASAPDETVTSIAPESDIKEDKSQETIEQPSKAEIKG
-242 QSAIDIEFDIELR
+242 IDPFPD
-255 SMVKPMTQNNDCQI
+255 SP
-269 IDKALADE
+269 
-277 EEKILSEISESLYSK
+277 LSEAD
-292 EENTLSEQPKES
+292 
-304 SFLETFIS
+304 FLKCFFS
-312 HVRASGYVYS
+312 HVHQSGYVYT

-524 PTVSTTTYLSF
+524 PVVSTTTYLSF

>member
-27 KSHQLV
+27 KSHQMV
-33 YFSNGS
+33 YFTNGS
-39 VICHARRISNLPM
+39 IICHARRISNLPKE
-52 VYPKST
+52 YPDT
-58 FYSANV
+58 QFYSANM
-64 DFFKGIDHTLPQRN
+64 DYLKGIDHTFTMKT
-78 EVEAQRELR
+78 EVETQWEIEKK
-87 SRLKGKVL
+87 LKGKVL

-100 SSKGHDNMDW
+100 FSKGHDNMDW
-110 SAGIH
+110 SAGIQ
-115 VLPAP
+115 VLSAP
-120 EGFTTE
+120 EGFSNT
-126 SRYHVLP
+126 SRYRVLP
-133 LLSPKDDLSEEDLQ
+133 LLSAKDGLTEEDLQ
-147 KGLLTPNTYLHVKR
+147 DGLLTPNTYLHVQR

-174 LWQRRSGEIVLYGPI
+174 LWKRHSGDIVLYGPI

-210 LLSDIILRKSIPTSK
+210 LLSDTILRKSIPTSK
-225 GVIFLPEDE
+225 GIIFLPEDE
-234 IKGLSQAL
+234 MDRLLVALASAPDETVTSIEPESDAKKDKSQETIEQPNKAEIKG
-242 QSAIDIEFDIELR
+242 IDPFPDSPLGE
-255 SMVKPMTQNNDCQI
+255 
-269 IDKALADE
+269 AD
-277 EEKILSEISESLYSK
+277 
-292 EENTLSEQPKES
+292 
-304 SFLETFIS
+304 FLKCFFS
-312 HVRASGYVYS
+312 HVHQSGYVYT

-405 AASKNPDKLY
+405 AASENPDKLY

-524 PTVSTTTYLSF
+524 PVVSTTTYLSF

-586 GAVLTHQE
+586 GTVLTHQE

>member
-27 KSHQLV
+27 KSHQMV
-33 YFSNGS
+33 YFTNGS
-39 VICHARRISNLPM
+39 IICHARRISNLPKG
-52 VYPKST
+52 YPDT
-58 FYSANV
+58 RFYSANM
-64 DFFKGIDHTLPQRN
+64 DYLKGIDHN
-78 EVEAQRELR
+78 FSMKDEADTQREIETA
-87 SRLKGKVL
+87 LKGKVL

-100 SSKGHDNMDW
+100 YSKGHDNMDW
-110 SAGIH
+110 SAGIQ

-120 EGFTTE
+120 EGFSST
-126 SRYHVLP
+126 SRYRVLP
-133 LLSPKDDLSEEDLQ
+133 LLSSKDEITEDDLQ
-147 KGLLTPNTYLHVKR
+147 NGLLTPNAYLHIHR
-161 SLSRTKDDMPPFI
+161 SLSQTKEDMPPFV
-174 LWQRRSGEIVLYGPI
+174 LWKRHSGDIVLYGPI
-189 TDMRYTPSGGYGY
+189 TDMRYTHAGGYGY

-210 LLSDIILRKSIPTSK
+210 LLSDTILRKSIPTSK
-225 GVIFLPEDE
+225 GIIFLPEDE
-234 IKGLSQAL
+234 MEHLIVALVSAPDASMQKEATPEEPSQATPKQPSQAEADSL
-242 QSAIDIEFDIELR
+242 TPSAD
-255 SMVKPMTQNNDCQI
+255 STQN
-269 IDKALADE
+269 E
-277 EEKILSEISESLYSK
+277 
-292 EENTLSEQPKES
+292 TV
-304 SFLETFIS
+304 FLQRFLS
-312 HVRASGYVYS
+312 HVHTSGYVYT

-348 KSKIVSLYGESLGLP
+348 KSKLFSLYGESLGLP
-363 SEEIRMIP
+363 SEEICMIP

-405 AASKNPDKLY
+405 DASQNPDKLY

-451 PELEARVY
+451 PELEGRVY
-459 NASEYPSRIELGKNL
+459 NANEYPSRIELGKNL

-510 KKCSLEAPPKQEAL
+510 KKCSLEAPPKQEVL
-524 PTVSTTTYLSF
+524 PTISTTTYLSF
-535 ENPEKRAI
+535 QNPEKRAI
-543 SLTDQE
+543 SLSDKE
-549 IAFLSDL
+549 IDFLGDL

-572 ILRQIDDYLKNVPA
+572 ILRQIDDYLKNIPQ
-586 GAVLTHQE
+586 GASLTHGE

-619 DSSRK
+619 DESRK
-624 DNGKYLPDLLDQYK
+624 ENGKYLPDLLDQYQ
-638 DLSDFTDC
+638 DLSDFADC
-646 RAILSHKGSELI
+646 RSILKHKGSEMV

>member
-27 KSHQLV
+27 KSHQMV
-33 YFSNGS
+33 YFTNGS
-39 VICHARRISNLPM
+39 IICHARRISNLPKE
-52 VYPKST
+52 YPDT
-58 FYSANV
+58 QFYSANM
-64 DFFKGIDHTLPQRN
+64 DYLKGIDHTFTMKT
-78 EVEAQRELR
+78 EVETQWEIEKK
-87 SRLKGKVL
+87 LKGKVL

-100 SSKGHDNMDW
+100 FSKGHDNMDW
-110 SAGIH
+110 SAGIQ
-115 VLPAP
+115 VLSAP
-120 EGFTTE
+120 EGFSNA
-126 SRYHVLP
+126 SRYRVLP
-133 LLSPKDDLSEEDLQ
+133 LLSAKDGLTEEDLQ
-147 KGLLTPNTYLHVKR
+147 DGLLTPNTYLHVQR

-174 LWQRRSGEIVLYGPI
+174 LWKRHSGDIVLYGPI

-210 LLSDIILRKSIPTSK
+210 LLSDTILRKSIPTSK
-225 GVIFLPEDE
+225 GIIFLPEDE
-234 IKGLSQAL
+234 MDHLLVALASAPDETVTSIEPESDTKEDKSQETIEQPSKAEIKG
-242 QSAIDIEFDIELR
+242 IDPFPDSPLGE
-255 SMVKPMTQNNDCQI
+255 
-269 IDKALADE
+269 AD
-277 EEKILSEISESLYSK
+277 
-292 EENTLSEQPKES
+292 
-304 SFLETFIS
+304 FLKCFFS
-312 HVRASGYVYS
+312 HVHQSGYVYT

-405 AASKNPDKLY
+405 AASENPDKLY

-524 PTVSTTTYLSF
+524 PVVSTTTYLSF

-549 IAFLSDL
+549 IAFLTDL

-638 DLSDFTDC
+638 GLSDFIDC

>member
-20 SEYMSEP
+20 SEYMSGP
-27 KSHQLV
+27 KSHQMV
-33 YFSNGS
+33 YFTNGS
-39 VICHARRISNLPM
+39 IICHARRISNLPKE
-52 VYPKST
+52 YPDT
-58 FYSANV
+58 RFYSANM
-64 DFFKGIDHTLPQRN
+64 DYLKGIDHTFTMKD
-78 EVEAQRELR
+78 EVEAQREIEKK
-87 SRLKGKVL
+87 LKGKVL

-100 SSKGHDNMDW
+100 FSKGHDNMDW
-110 SAGIH
+110 SAGIQ
-115 VLPAP
+115 VLSAP
-120 EGFTTE
+120 EGFSNA
-126 SRYHVLP
+126 SRYRVLP
-133 LLSPKDDLSEEDLQ
+133 LLSAKDGLTEADLQ
-147 KGLLTPNTYLHVKR
+147 DGLLTPNTYLHIQR

-174 LWQRRSGEIVLYGPI
+174 LWKRHSGDIVLYGPV

-210 LLSDIILRKSIPTSK
+210 LLSDTILRKSIPTSK
-225 GVIFLPEDE
+225 GIIFLPEDE
-234 IKGLSQAL
+234 MDRLLVALASAPDETVTSIALESDIKEDKSQETIEQPSKAEIKG
-242 QSAIDIEFDIELR
+242 IDPFPDSTLGE
-255 SMVKPMTQNNDCQI
+255 
-269 IDKALADE
+269 AD
-277 EEKILSEISESLYSK
+277 
-292 EENTLSEQPKES
+292 
-304 SFLETFIS
+304 FLKCFFS
-312 HVRASGYVYS
+312 HVHQSGYVYT

-405 AASKNPDKLY
+405 AASENPDKLY

>member
-27 KSHQLV
+27 KSHQMV
-33 YFSNGS
+33 YFTNGS
-39 VICHARRISNLPM
+39 IICHARRISNLPKG
-52 VYPKST
+52 YPDT
-58 FYSANV
+58 RFYSANM
-64 DFFKGIDHTLPQRN
+64 DYLKGIDHN
-78 EVEAQRELR
+78 FSMKDEADTQREIETA
-87 SRLKGKVL
+87 LKGKVL

-100 SSKGHDNMDW
+100 YSKGHDNMDW
-110 SAGIH
+110 SAGIQ

-120 EGFTTE
+120 EGFSST
-126 SRYHVLP
+126 SRYRVLP
-133 LLSPKDDLSEEDLQ
+133 LLSSKDEITEEDLQ
-147 KGLLTPNTYLHVKR
+147 NGLLTPNAYLHIHR
-161 SLSRTKDDMPPFI
+161 SLSQTKEDMPPFV
-174 LWQRRSGEIVLYGPI
+174 LWKRHSGDIVLYGPI
-189 TDMRYTPSGGYGY
+189 TDMRYTHAGGYGY

-210 LLSDIILRKSIPTSK
+210 LLSDTILRKSIPTSK
-225 GVIFLPEDE
+225 GIIFLPEDE
-234 IKGLSQAL
+234 MEHLIVALVSAPDASMQKEATPEEPSQATPKQPSQAETDSL
-242 QSAIDIEFDIELR
+242 APSAD
-255 SMVKPMTQNNDCQI
+255 STQN
-269 IDKALADE
+269 E
-277 EEKILSEISESLYSK
+277 
-292 EENTLSEQPKES
+292 TV
-304 SFLETFIS
+304 FLQRFLS
-312 HVRASGYVYS
+312 HVHTSGYVYT

-348 KSKIVSLYGESLGLP
+348 KSKLFSLYGESLGLP
-363 SEEIRMIP
+363 SEEICMIP

-405 AASKNPDKLY
+405 DASQNLDKLY

-451 PELEARVY
+451 PELEGRVY
-459 NASEYPSRIELGKNL
+459 NANEYPSRIELGKNL

-501 FHRCSFAEL
+501 FHRCSFTEL
-510 KKCSLEAPPKQEAL
+510 KKCSLEAPPKQEVL
-524 PTVSTTTYLSF
+524 PTISTTAYLSF
-535 ENPEKRAI
+535 QNIEKRAI
-543 SLTDQE
+543 ALTDQE

-572 ILRQIDDYLKNVPA
+572 ILRQIDDYLKNVPQ
-586 GAVLTHQE
+586 GASLTHGE

-619 DSSRK
+619 DESRK
-624 DNGKYLPDLLDQYK
+624 ENGKYLPNLLDQYQ
-638 DLSDFTDC
+638 DLSDFADC
-646 RAILSHKGSELI
+646 RSILKHKGSEMV

>member
-27 KSHQLV
+27 KSHQMV
-33 YFSNGS
+33 YFTNGS
-39 VICHARRISNLPM
+39 IICHARRISNLPKG
-52 VYPKST
+52 YPDT
-58 FYSANV
+58 RFYSANM
-64 DFFKGIDHTLPQRN
+64 DYLKGIDHN
-78 EVEAQRELR
+78 FSMKDEADTQREIETA
-87 SRLKGKVL
+87 LKGKVL

-100 SSKGHDNMDW
+100 YSKGHDNMDW
-110 SAGIH
+110 SAGIQ

-120 EGFTTE
+120 EGFSST
-126 SRYHVLP
+126 SRYRVLP
-133 LLSPKDDLSEEDLQ
+133 LLSSKDEITEEDLQ
-147 KGLLTPNTYLHVKR
+147 NGLLTPNAYLHIHR
-161 SLSRTKDDMPPFI
+161 SLSQTKEDMPPFV
-174 LWQRRSGEIVLYGPI
+174 LWKRHSGDIVLYGPI
-189 TDMRYTPSGGYGY
+189 TDMRYTHAGGYGY

-210 LLSDIILRKSIPTSK
+210 LLSDTILRKSIPTSK
-225 GVIFLPEDE
+225 GIIFLPEDE
-234 IKGLSQAL
+234 MERLIVALVSAPDASMQKEATPEEPSQATPKQPSQAETDSL
-242 QSAIDIEFDIELR
+242 APSAD
-255 SMVKPMTQNNDCQI
+255 STQN
-269 IDKALADE
+269 E
-277 EEKILSEISESLYSK
+277 
-292 EENTLSEQPKES
+292 TV
-304 SFLETFIS
+304 FLQRFLS
-312 HVRASGYVYS
+312 HVHTSGYVYT

-348 KSKIVSLYGESLGLP
+348 KSKLFSLYGESLGLP
-363 SEEIRMIP
+363 SEEICMIP

-405 AASKNPDKLY
+405 DASQNPDKLY

-451 PELEARVY
+451 PELEGRVY
-459 NASEYPSRIELGKNL
+459 NANEYPSRIELGKNL

-501 FHRCSFAEL
+501 FHRCSFTEL
-510 KKCSLEAPPKQEAL
+510 KKCSLEAPPKQEVL
-524 PTVSTTTYLSF
+524 PTISTTAYLSF
-535 ENPEKRAI
+535 QNPEKRAI
-543 SLTDQE
+543 SLSDKE

-572 ILRQIDDYLKNVPA
+572 ILRQIDDYLKNIPQ
-586 GAVLTHQE
+586 GASLTHGE

-619 DSSRK
+619 DESRK
-624 DNGKYLPDLLDQYK
+624 ENGKYLPDLLDQYQ
-638 DLSDFTDC
+638 DLSDFADC
-646 RAILSHKGSELI
+646 RSILKHKGSEMV

>member
-27 KSHQLV
+27 KSHQMV
-33 YFSNGS
+33 YFTNGS
-39 VICHARRISNLPM
+39 IICHARRISNLPKG
-52 VYPKST
+52 YPDT
-58 FYSANV
+58 RFYSANM
-64 DFFKGIDHTLPQRN
+64 DYLKGIDHNFSTKD
-78 EVEAQRELR
+78 EADTQREIETV
-87 SRLKGKVL
+87 LKGKVL

-100 SSKGHDNMDW
+100 YSKGHDNMDW
-110 SAGIH
+110 SAGIQ

-120 EGFTTE
+120 EGFSST
-126 SRYHVLP
+126 SRYRVLP
-133 LLSPKDDLSEEDLQ
+133 LLSSKDEITEEDLQ
-147 KGLLTPNTYLHVKR
+147 NGLLTPNAYLHIHR
-161 SLSRTKDDMPPFI
+161 SLSQSKEDMPPFV
-174 LWQRRSGEIVLYGPI
+174 LWKRHSGDIVLYGPI
-189 TDMRYTPSGGYGY
+189 TDMRYTHAGGYGY

-210 LLSDIILRKSIPTSK
+210 LLSDTILRKSIPTSK
-225 GVIFLPEDE
+225 GIIFLPEDE
-234 IKGLSQAL
+234 MEHLIVALVSAPDASMQKEATPEEPSQATPKQPSQAETDSL
-242 QSAIDIEFDIELR
+242 APSAD
-255 SMVKPMTQNNDCQI
+255 STQN
-269 IDKALADE
+269 E
-277 EEKILSEISESLYSK
+277 
-292 EENTLSEQPKES
+292 TV
-304 SFLETFIS
+304 FLQRFLS
-312 HVRASGYVYS
+312 HVHTSGYVYT

-348 KSKIVSLYGESLGLP
+348 KSKLFSLYGESLGLP
-363 SEEIRMIP
+363 SEEICMIP

-405 AASKNPDKLY
+405 DASQNPDKLY

-451 PELEARVY
+451 PELEGRVY
-459 NASEYPSRIELGKNL
+459 NANEYPSRIELGKNL

-501 FHRCSFAEL
+501 FHRCSFTEL
-510 KKCSLEAPPKQEAL
+510 KKCSLEAPPKQEVL
-524 PTVSTTTYLSF
+524 PTISTTAYLSF
-535 ENPEKRAI
+535 QNIEKRAI
-543 SLTDQE
+543 ALTDQE

-572 ILRQIDDYLKNVPA
+572 ILRQIDDYLKNVPQ
-586 GAVLTHQE
+586 GASLTHGE

-619 DSSRK
+619 DESRK
-624 DNGKYLPDLLDQYK
+624 ENGKYLPDLLDQYQ
-638 DLSDFTDC
+638 DLSDFADC
-646 RAILSHKGSELI
+646 RSILKHKGSEMV

>member
-27 KSHQLV
+27 KSHQMV
-33 YFSNGS
+33 YFTNGS
-39 VICHARRISNLPM
+39 IICHARCISNLPKE
-52 VYPKST
+52 YPDT
-58 FYSANV
+58 RFYSANM
-64 DFFKGIDHTLPQRN
+64 DYLKGIDHTFTMKN
-78 EVEAQRELR
+78 EVEAQREIEKE
-87 SRLKGKVL
+87 LKGKVL

-100 SSKGHDNMDW
+100 FSKGHDNMDW
-110 SAGIH
+110 SAGIQ
-115 VLPAP
+115 VLSAP
-120 EGFTTE
+120 EGFSNA
-126 SRYHVLP
+126 SRYRVLP
-133 LLSPKDDLSEEDLQ
+133 LLSAKDGLTEEDLQ
-147 KGLLTPNTYLHVKR
+147 DGLLTPNTYLHVQR

-174 LWQRRSGEIVLYGPI
+174 LWKRHSGDIVLYGPI

-210 LLSDIILRKSIPTSK
+210 LLSDTILRKSIPTSK
-225 GVIFLPEDE
+225 GIIFLPEDE
-234 IKGLSQAL
+234 MDCLLVALASAPDETVTSIEPESDTKEDKSRETIEQPSKAEIKG
-242 QSAIDIEFDIELR
+242 IDPFPDSPLGE
-255 SMVKPMTQNNDCQI
+255 
-269 IDKALADE
+269 AD
-277 EEKILSEISESLYSK
+277 
-292 EENTLSEQPKES
+292 
-304 SFLETFIS
+304 FLKCFFS
-312 HVRASGYVYS
+312 HVHQSGYVYT

-459 NASEYPSRIELGKNL
+459 NTSEYPSRIELGKNL

>member
-27 KSHQLV
+27 KSHQMV
-33 YFSNGS
+33 YFTNGS
-39 VICHARRISNLPM
+39 IICHARRISNLPKG
-52 VYPKST
+52 YPDT
-58 FYSANV
+58 RFYSANM
-64 DFFKGIDHTLPQRN
+64 DYLKGIDHN
-78 EVEAQRELR
+78 FSMKDEADTQREIETA
-87 SRLKGKVL
+87 LKGKVL

-100 SSKGHDNMDW
+100 YSKGHDNMDW
-110 SAGIH
+110 SAGIQ

-120 EGFTTE
+120 EGFSST
-126 SRYHVLP
+126 SRYRVLP
-133 LLSPKDDLSEEDLQ
+133 LLSSKDEITEEDLQ
-147 KGLLTPNTYLHVKR
+147 NGLLTPNAYLHIHR
-161 SLSRTKDDMPPFI
+161 SLSQTKEDMPPFV
-174 LWQRRSGEIVLYGPI
+174 LWKRHSGDIVLYGPI
-189 TDMRYTPSGGYGY
+189 TDMRYTHAGGYGY

-210 LLSDIILRKSIPTSK
+210 LLSDTILRKSIPTSK
-225 GVIFLPEDE
+225 GIIFLPEDE
-234 IKGLSQAL
+234 MERLI
-242 QSAIDIEFDIELR
+242 
-255 SMVKPMTQNNDCQI
+255 V
-269 IDKALADE
+269 ALASAPDSDE
-277 EEKILSEISESLYSK
+277 TATSAKSESSAEK
-292 EENTLSEQPKES
+292 DKSQPASDQPSNTETKGIDPFPDSTLHEAD
-304 SFLETFIS
+304 FLKCFSS
-312 HVRASGYVYS
+312 HVRKRGYVYTG
-322 EKDLVN
+322 KDLIN

-348 KSKIVSLYGESLGLP
+348 KSKIVSLYGETLGLP
-363 SEEIRMIP
+363 PEEIRMIP

-405 AASKNPDKLY
+405 DASQNPDKLY

-451 PELEARVY
+451 PELEGRVY
-459 NASEYPSRIELGKNL
+459 NANEYPSRIELGKNL

-510 KKCSLEAPPKQEAL
+510 KKCSLEAPPKQEVL
-524 PTVSTTTYLSF
+524 PTISTTTYLSF
-535 ENPEKRAI
+535 QNPEKRAI
-543 SLTDQE
+543 SLSDKE
-549 IAFLSDL
+549 IAFLGDL
-556 DALLDETKTD
+556 DVLLDETKTD

-572 ILRQIDDYLKNVPA
+572 ILRQIDDYLKNVPQGA
-586 GAVLTHQE
+586 GLTHGE

-619 DSSRK
+619 DESRK
-624 DNGKYLPDLLDQYK
+624 ENGKYLPDLLDQYQ
-638 DLSDFTDC
+638 DLSDFADC
-646 RAILSHKGSELI
+646 RSILKHKGSEMV

>member
-27 KSHQLV
+27 KSHQMV
-33 YFSNGS
+33 YFTNGS
-39 VICHARRISNLPM
+39 IICHARRISNLPKG
-52 VYPKST
+52 YPDT
-58 FYSANV
+58 RFYSANM
-64 DFFKGIDHTLPQRN
+64 DYLKGIDHNFSTKD
-78 EVEAQRELR
+78 ETDTQREIETV
-87 SRLKGKVL
+87 LKGKVL

-100 SSKGHDNMDW
+100 YSKGHDNMDW
-110 SAGIH
+110 SAGIQ

-120 EGFTTE
+120 EGFSST
-126 SRYHVLP
+126 SRYRVLP
-133 LLSPKDDLSEEDLQ
+133 LLSSKDEITEEDLQ
-147 KGLLTPNTYLHVKR
+147 NGLLTPNAYLHIHR
-161 SLSRTKDDMPPFI
+161 SLSQTKEDMPPFV
-174 LWQRRSGEIVLYGPI
+174 LWKRHSGDIVIYGPI
-189 TDMRYTPSGGYGY
+189 TDMRYTHAGGYGY

-210 LLSDIILRKSIPTSK
+210 LLSDTILRKSIPTSK
-225 GVIFLPEDE
+225 GIIFLPEDE
-234 IKGLSQAL
+234 MEHLIVTLVSAPDASMQKEATPEEPSQATPKQPSQAETDSL
-242 QSAIDIEFDIELR
+242 APSAD
-255 SMVKPMTQNNDCQI
+255 STQN
-269 IDKALADE
+269 E
-277 EEKILSEISESLYSK
+277 
-292 EENTLSEQPKES
+292 TV
-304 SFLETFIS
+304 FLQRFLS
-312 HVRASGYVYS
+312 HVHTSGYVYT

-348 KSKIVSLYGESLGLP
+348 KSKLFSLYGESLGLP
-363 SEEIRMIP
+363 SEEICMIP

-405 AASKNPDKLY
+405 DASQNPDKLY

-451 PELEARVY
+451 PELEGRVY
-459 NASEYPSRIELGKNL
+459 NANEYPSRIELGKNL

-501 FHRCSFAEL
+501 FHRCSFTEL
-510 KKCSLEAPPKQEAL
+510 KKCSLEAPPKQEVL
-524 PTVSTTTYLSF
+524 PTISTTAYLSF
-535 ENPEKRAI
+535 QNPEKRAI
-543 SLTDQE
+543 SLSDKE

-572 ILRQIDDYLKNVPA
+572 ILRQIDDYLKNVPQ
-586 GAVLTHQE
+586 GASLTHGE

-619 DSSRK
+619 DESRK
-624 DNGKYLPDLLDQYK
+624 ENGKYLPNLLDQYQ
-638 DLSDFTDC
+638 DLSDFADC
-646 RAILSHKGSELI
+646 RSILKHKGSEMV

>member
-27 KSHQLV
+27 KSHQMV
-33 YFSNGS
+33 YFTNGS
-39 VICHARRISNLPM
+39 IICHARRISNLPKG
-52 VYPKST
+52 YPDT
-58 FYSANV
+58 RFYSANM
-64 DFFKGIDHTLPQRN
+64 DYLKGIDHN
-78 EVEAQRELR
+78 FSMKDEADTQREIETA
-87 SRLKGKVL
+87 LKGKVL

-100 SSKGHDNMDW
+100 YSKGHDNMDW
-110 SAGIH
+110 SAGIQ

-120 EGFTTE
+120 EGFSST
-126 SRYHVLP
+126 SRYRVLP
-133 LLSPKDDLSEEDLQ
+133 LLSSKDEITEEDLQ
-147 KGLLTPNTYLHVKR
+147 NGLLTPNAYLHIHR
-161 SLSRTKDDMPPFI
+161 SLSQTKEDMPPFV
-174 LWQRRSGEIVLYGPI
+174 LWKRHSGDIVLYGPI
-189 TDMRYTPSGGYGY
+189 TDMRYTHAGGYGY

-210 LLSDIILRKSIPTSK
+210 LLSDTILRKSIPTSK
-225 GVIFLPEDE
+225 GIIFLPEDE
-234 IKGLSQAL
+234 MEHLIVALVSAPDASMQKEATPEEPSQATPKQPSQAEADSL
-242 QSAIDIEFDIELR
+242 APSAD
-255 SMVKPMTQNNDCQI
+255 STQN
-269 IDKALADE
+269 E
-277 EEKILSEISESLYSK
+277 
-292 EENTLSEQPKES
+292 TV
-304 SFLETFIS
+304 FLQRFLS
-312 HVRASGYVYS
+312 HVHTSGYVYT

-348 KSKIVSLYGESLGLP
+348 KSKLFSLYGESLGLP
-363 SEEIRMIP
+363 SEEICMIP

-405 AASKNPDKLY
+405 DASQNPDKLY

-430 FSQFLS
+430 FLQFLS

-451 PELEARVY
+451 PELEGRVY
-459 NASEYPSRIELGKNL
+459 NANEYPSRIELGKNL

-510 KKCSLEAPPKQEAL
+510 KKCSLEAPPKQEVL
-524 PTVSTTTYLSF
+524 PTISTTTYLSF
-535 ENPEKRAI
+535 QNPEKRAI
-543 SLTDQE
+543 SLSDKE
-549 IAFLSDL
+549 IAFLGDL

-572 ILRQIDDYLKNVPA
+572 ILRQIDDYLKNIPQ
-586 GAVLTHQE
+586 GASLTHGE

-619 DSSRK
+619 DENRK
-624 DNGKYLPDLLDQYK
+624 ENGKYLPDLLDQYQ
-638 DLSDFTDC
+638 DLSDFADC
-646 RAILSHKGSELI
+646 RSILKHKGSEMV

>member
-27 KSHQLV
+27 KSHQMV
-33 YFSNGS
+33 YFTNGS
-39 VICHARRISNLPM
+39 IICHARRISNLPKG
-52 VYPKST
+52 YPDT
-58 FYSANV
+58 RFYSANM
-64 DFFKGIDHTLPQRN
+64 DYLKGIDHNFSTKD
-78 EVEAQRELR
+78 EADTQREIETV
-87 SRLKGKVL
+87 LKGKVL

-100 SSKGHDNMDW
+100 YSKGHDNMDW
-110 SAGIH
+110 SAGIQ

-120 EGFTTE
+120 EGFSST
-126 SRYHVLP
+126 SRYRVLP
-133 LLSPKDDLSEEDLQ
+133 LLSSKDEITEEDLQ
-147 KGLLTPNTYLHVKR
+147 NGLLTPNAYLHIHR
-161 SLSRTKDDMPPFI
+161 SLSQSKEDMPPFV
-174 LWQRRSGEIVLYGPI
+174 LWKRHSGDIVLYGPI
-189 TDMRYTPSGGYGY
+189 TDMRYTHAGGYGY

-210 LLSDIILRKSIPTSK
+210 LLSDTILRKSIPTSK
-225 GVIFLPEDE
+225 GIIFLPEDE
-234 IKGLSQAL
+234 MEHLIVALVSAPDASMQKEATPEEPSQATPKQPSQAETDSL
-242 QSAIDIEFDIELR
+242 APSAD
-255 SMVKPMTQNNDCQI
+255 STQN
-269 IDKALADE
+269 E
-277 EEKILSEISESLYSK
+277 
-292 EENTLSEQPKES
+292 TV
-304 SFLETFIS
+304 FLQRFLS
-312 HVRASGYVYS
+312 HVHTSGYVYT

-348 KSKIVSLYGESLGLP
+348 KSKLFSLYGESLGLP
-363 SEEIRMIP
+363 SEEICMIP

-405 AASKNPDKLY
+405 DASQNPDKLY

-451 PELEARVY
+451 PELEGRVY
-459 NASEYPSRIELGKNL
+459 NANEYPSRIELGKNL

-501 FHRCSFAEL
+501 FHRCSFTEL
-510 KKCSLEAPPKQEAL
+510 KKCSLEAPPKQEVL
-524 PTVSTTTYLSF
+524 PTISTTAYLSF
-535 ENPEKRAI
+535 QNIEKRAI
-543 SLTDQE
+543 ALTDQE

-572 ILRQIDDYLKNVPA
+572 ILRQIDDYLKNVPQ
-586 GAVLTHQE
+586 GASLTHGE

-619 DSSRK
+619 DESRK
-624 DNGKYLPDLLDQYK
+624 ENGKYLPNLLDQYQ
-638 DLSDFTDC
+638 DLSDFADC
-646 RAILSHKGSELI
+646 RSILKHKGSEMV

>member
-27 KSHQLV
+27 KSHQMV
-33 YFSNGS
+33 YFTNGS
-39 VICHARRISNLPM
+39 IICHARRISNLPKE
-52 VYPKST
+52 YPDT
-58 FYSANV
+58 QFYSANM
-64 DFFKGIDHTLPQRN
+64 DYLKGIDHTFTMKT
-78 EVEAQRELR
+78 EVETQWEIEKK
-87 SRLKGKVL
+87 LKGKVL

-100 SSKGHDNMDW
+100 FSKGHDNMDW
-110 SAGIH
+110 SAGIQ
-115 VLPAP
+115 VLSAP
-120 EGFTTE
+120 EGFSNT
-126 SRYHVLP
+126 SRYRVLP
-133 LLSPKDDLSEEDLQ
+133 LLSAKDGLTEEDLQ
-147 KGLLTPNTYLHVKR
+147 DGLLTPNTYLHIQR

-174 LWQRRSGEIVLYGPI
+174 LWKRHSGDIVLYGPI

-210 LLSDIILRKSIPTSK
+210 LLSDTILRKSIPTSK
-225 GVIFLPEDE
+225 GIIFLPEDE
-234 IKGLSQAL
+234 MDRLLVALASASDETVTSIALESDIKEDKSQETIEQPSKAEIKG
-242 QSAIDIEFDIELR
+242 IDPFPDSTLGE
-255 SMVKPMTQNNDCQI
+255 
-269 IDKALADE
+269 AD
-277 EEKILSEISESLYSK
+277 
-292 EENTLSEQPKES
+292 
-304 SFLETFIS
+304 FLKCFFS
-312 HVRASGYVYS
+312 HVHQSGYVYT

-524 PTVSTTTYLSF
+524 PAVSTTTYLSF

>member
-20 SEYMSEP
+20 SEYMSGP
-27 KSHQLV
+27 KSHQMV
-33 YFSNGS
+33 YFTNGS
-39 VICHARRISNLPM
+39 IICHARRISNLPKE
-52 VYPKST
+52 YPDT
-58 FYSANV
+58 RFYSANM
-64 DFFKGIDHTLPQRN
+64 DYLKGIDHTFTMKD
-78 EVEAQRELR
+78 EVEAQREIEKE
-87 SRLKGKVL
+87 LKGKVL

-100 SSKGHDNMDW
+100 FSKGHDNMDW
-110 SAGIH
+110 SAGIQ
-115 VLPAP
+115 VLSAP
-120 EGFTTE
+120 EGFSNA
-126 SRYHVLP
+126 SRYRVLP
-133 LLSPKDDLSEEDLQ
+133 LLSAKDGLTEEDLQ
-147 KGLLTPNTYLHVKR
+147 DGLLTPNTYLHIQR

-174 LWQRRSGEIVLYGPI
+174 LWKRHSGDIVLYGPV

-210 LLSDIILRKSIPTSK
+210 LLSDTILRKSIPTSK
-225 GVIFLPEDE
+225 GIIFLPEDE
-234 IKGLSQAL
+234 MDHLL
-242 QSAIDIEFDIELR
+242 
-255 SMVKPMTQNNDCQI
+255 V
-269 IDKALADE
+269 ALASAPDE
-277 EEKILSEISESLYSK
+277 TVTSIEPESDTK
-292 EENTLSEQPKES
+292 EDKSQETIEQPNKAEIKDIDPFPDFPLGEAD
-304 SFLETFIS
+304 FLKCFFS
-312 HVRASGYVYS
+312 HVHQSGYVYT

-405 AASKNPDKLY
+405 AASENPDKLY

-459 NASEYPSRIELGKNL
+459 NASEYPSRIKLGKNL

>member
-27 KSHQLV
+27 KSHQMV
-33 YFSNGS
+33 YFTNGS
-39 VICHARRISNLPM
+39 IICHARRISNLPKG
-52 VYPKST
+52 YPDT
-58 FYSANV
+58 RFYSANM
-64 DFFKGIDHTLPQRN
+64 DYLKGIDHNFSTKD
-78 EVEAQRELR
+78 EADTQREIETV
-87 SRLKGKVL
+87 LKGKVL

-100 SSKGHDNMDW
+100 YSKGHDNMDC
-110 SAGIH
+110 SAGIQ

-120 EGFTTE
+120 EGFSST
-126 SRYHVLP
+126 SRYRVLP
-133 LLSPKDDLSEEDLQ
+133 LLSSKDEITEEDLQ
-147 KGLLTPNTYLHVKR
+147 NGLLTPNAYLHIHR
-161 SLSRTKDDMPPFI
+161 SLSQTKEDMPPFV
-174 LWQRRSGEIVLYGPI
+174 LWKRHSGDIVLYGPI
-189 TDMRYTPSGGYGY
+189 TDMRYTHAGGYGY

-210 LLSDIILRKSIPTSK
+210 LLSDTILRKSIPTSK
-225 GVIFLPEDE
+225 GIIFLPEDE
-234 IKGLSQAL
+234 MEHLIVALVSAPDASMQKEATPEEPSQATPKQPSQAETDSL
-242 QSAIDIEFDIELR
+242 APSAD
-255 SMVKPMTQNNDCQI
+255 STQN
-269 IDKALADE
+269 E
-277 EEKILSEISESLYSK
+277 
-292 EENTLSEQPKES
+292 TV
-304 SFLETFIS
+304 FLQRFLS
-312 HVRASGYVYS
+312 HVHTSGYVYT

-348 KSKIVSLYGESLGLP
+348 KSKLFSLYGESLGLP
-363 SEEIRMIP
+363 SEEICMIP

-405 AASKNPDKLY
+405 DASQNPDKLY

-451 PELEARVY
+451 PELEGRVY
-459 NASEYPSRIELGKNL
+459 NANEYPSRIELGKNL

-501 FHRCSFAEL
+501 FHRCSFTEL
-510 KKCSLEAPPKQEAL
+510 KKCSLEAPPKQEVL
-524 PTVSTTTYLSF
+524 PTISTTAYLSF
-535 ENPEKRAI
+535 QNIEKRAI
-543 SLTDQE
+543 ALTDQE

-572 ILRQIDDYLKNVPA
+572 ILRQIDDYLKNVPQ
-586 GAVLTHQE
+586 GASLTHGE

-619 DSSRK
+619 DESRK
-624 DNGKYLPDLLDQYK
+624 ENGKYLPNLLDQYQ
-638 DLSDFTDC
+638 DLSDFADC
-646 RAILSHKGSELI
+646 RSILKHKGSEMV

>member
-27 KSHQLV
+27 KSHQMV
-33 YFSNGS
+33 YFTNGS
-39 VICHARRISNLPM
+39 IICHARRISNLPKE
-52 VYPKST
+52 YPDT
-58 FYSANV
+58 RFYSANM
-64 DFFKGIDHTLPQRN
+64 DYLKGIDHTFTMKD
-78 EVEAQRELR
+78 EIEAQREIEKE
-87 SRLKGKVL
+87 LKGKVL

-100 SSKGHDNMDW
+100 FSKGHDNMDW
-110 SAGIH
+110 SAGIQ
-115 VLPAP
+115 VLSAP
-120 EGFTTE
+120 EEFSNT
-126 SRYHVLP
+126 SRYRVLP
-133 LLSPKDDLSEEDLQ
+133 LLSAKDGLTEEDLQ
-147 KGLLTPNTYLHVKR
+147 DGLLTPNTYLHVQR

-174 LWQRRSGEIVLYGPI
+174 LWKRHSGDIVLYGPV

-210 LLSDIILRKSIPTSK
+210 LLSDTILRKSIPTSK
-225 GVIFLPEDE
+225 GIIFLPEDE
-234 IKGLSQAL
+234 MDRLLVALASAPDETVTSIEPESDTKEGKSQEAIEQPSKAEIKG
-242 QSAIDIEFDIELR
+242 IDPFPDSPLGE
-255 SMVKPMTQNNDCQI
+255 
-269 IDKALADE
+269 AD
-277 EEKILSEISESLYSK
+277 
-292 EENTLSEQPKES
+292 
-304 SFLETFIS
+304 FLKCFFS
-312 HVRASGYVYS
+312 HVHQSGYVYT

-524 PTVSTTTYLSF
+524 PVVSTTTYLSF

-549 IAFLSDL
+549 IAFLTDL

-638 DLSDFTDC
+638 DLSDFIDC

>member
-27 KSHQLV
+27 KSHQMV
-33 YFSNGS
+33 YFTNGS
-39 VICHARRISNLPM
+39 IICHARRISNLPKG
-52 VYPKST
+52 YPDT
-58 FYSANV
+58 RFYSANM
-64 DFFKGIDHTLPQRN
+64 DYLKGIDHNFSTKD
-78 EVEAQRELR
+78 EADTQREIETV
-87 SRLKGKVL
+87 LKGKVL

-100 SSKGHDNMDW
+100 YSKGHDNMDW
-110 SAGIH
+110 SAGIQ

-120 EGFTTE
+120 EGFSST
-126 SRYHVLP
+126 SRYRVLP
-133 LLSPKDDLSEEDLQ
+133 LLSSKDEITEEDLQ
-147 KGLLTPNTYLHVKR
+147 NGLLTPNAYLHIHR
-161 SLSRTKDDMPPFI
+161 SLSQSKEDMPPFV
-174 LWQRRSGEIVLYGPI
+174 LWKRHSGDIVLYGPI
-189 TDMRYTPSGGYGY
+189 TDMRYTHAGGYGY

-210 LLSDIILRKSIPTSK
+210 LLSDTILRKSIPTSK
-225 GVIFLPEDE
+225 GIIFLPEDE
-234 IKGLSQAL
+234 MEHLIVALVSAPDASMQKEATPEGPSQATPKQPSQAETDSL
-242 QSAIDIEFDIELR
+242 APSAD
-255 SMVKPMTQNNDCQI
+255 STQN
-269 IDKALADE
+269 E
-277 EEKILSEISESLYSK
+277 
-292 EENTLSEQPKES
+292 TV
-304 SFLETFIS
+304 FLQRFLS
-312 HVRASGYVYS
+312 HVHTSGYVYT

-348 KSKIVSLYGESLGLP
+348 KSKLFSLYGESLGLP
-363 SEEIRMIP
+363 SEEICMIP

-405 AASKNPDKLY
+405 DASQNPDKLY

-451 PELEARVY
+451 PELEGRVY
-459 NASEYPSRIELGKNL
+459 NANEYPSRIELGKNL

-501 FHRCSFAEL
+501 FHRCSFTEL
-510 KKCSLEAPPKQEAL
+510 KKCSLEAPPKQEVL
-524 PTVSTTTYLSF
+524 PTISTTAYLSF
-535 ENPEKRAI
+535 QNIEKRAI
-543 SLTDQE
+543 ALTDQE

-572 ILRQIDDYLKNVPA
+572 ILRQIDDYLKNVPQ
-586 GAVLTHQE
+586 GASLTHGE

-619 DSSRK
+619 DESRK
-624 DNGKYLPDLLDQYK
+624 ENGKYLPNLLDQYQ
-638 DLSDFTDC
+638 DLSDFADC
-646 RAILSHKGSELI
+646 RSILKHKGSEMV

>member
-27 KSHQLV
+27 KSHQMV
-33 YFSNGS
+33 YFTNGS
-39 VICHARRISNLPM
+39 IICHARRISNLPKG
-52 VYPKST
+52 YPDT
-58 FYSANV
+58 RFYSANM
-64 DFFKGIDHTLPQRN
+64 DYLKGIDHNFSTKD
-78 EVEAQRELR
+78 EADTQREIETV
-87 SRLKGKVL
+87 LKGKVL

-100 SSKGHDNMDW
+100 YSKGHDNMDW
-110 SAGIH
+110 SAGIQ

-120 EGFTTE
+120 EGFSST
-126 SRYHVLP
+126 SRYRVLP
-133 LLSPKDDLSEEDLQ
+133 LLSSKDEITEEDLQ
-147 KGLLTPNTYLHVKR
+147 NGLLTPNAYLHIHR
-161 SLSRTKDDMPPFI
+161 SLSQSKEDMPPFV
-174 LWQRRSGEIVLYGPI
+174 LWKRHSGDIVLYGPI
-189 TDMRYTPSGGYGY
+189 TDMRYTHAGGYGY

-210 LLSDIILRKSIPTSK
+210 LLSDTILRKSIPTSK
-225 GVIFLPEDE
+225 GIIFLPEDE
-234 IKGLSQAL
+234 MEHLIVALVSAPDASMQKEATPEEPSQATPKQPSQAETDSL
-242 QSAIDIEFDIELR
+242 ALSAD
-255 SMVKPMTQNNDCQI
+255 STQN
-269 IDKALADE
+269 E
-277 EEKILSEISESLYSK
+277 
-292 EENTLSEQPKES
+292 TV
-304 SFLETFIS
+304 FLQRFLS
-312 HVRASGYVYS
+312 HVHTSGYVYT

-348 KSKIVSLYGESLGLP
+348 KSKLFSLYGESLGLP
-363 SEEIRMIP
+363 SEEICMIP

-405 AASKNPDKLY
+405 DASQNPDKLY

-451 PELEARVY
+451 PELEGRVY
-459 NASEYPSRIELGKNL
+459 NANEYPSRIELGKNL

-501 FHRCSFAEL
+501 FHRCSFTEL
-510 KKCSLEAPPKQEAL
+510 KKCSLEAPPKQEVL
-524 PTVSTTTYLSF
+524 PTISTTAYLSF
-535 ENPEKRAI
+535 QNIEKRAI
-543 SLTDQE
+543 ALTDQE

-572 ILRQIDDYLKNVPA
+572 ILRQIDDYLKNVPQ
-586 GAVLTHQE
+586 GASLTHGE

-619 DSSRK
+619 DESRK
-624 DNGKYLPDLLDQYK
+624 ENGKYLPNLLDQYQ
-638 DLSDFTDC
+638 DLSDFADC
-646 RAILSHKGSELI
+646 RSILKHKGSEMV

>member
-27 KSHQLV
+27 KSHQMV
-33 YFSNGS
+33 YFTNGS
-39 VICHARRISNLPM
+39 IICHARRISNLPKG
-52 VYPKST
+52 YPDT
-58 FYSANV
+58 RFYSANM
-64 DFFKGIDHTLPQRN
+64 DYLKGIDHNFSTKD
-78 EVEAQRELR
+78 EADTQREIETV
-87 SRLKGKVL
+87 LKGKVL

-100 SSKGHDNMDW
+100 YSKGHDNMDW
-110 SAGIH
+110 SAGIQ

-120 EGFTTE
+120 EGFSST
-126 SRYHVLP
+126 SRYRVLP
-133 LLSPKDDLSEEDLQ
+133 LLSSKDEITEEDLQ
-147 KGLLTPNTYLHVKR
+147 NGLLTPNAYLHIHR
-161 SLSRTKDDMPPFI
+161 SLSQSKEDMPPFV
-174 LWQRRSGEIVLYGPI
+174 LWKRHSGDIVLYGPI
-189 TDMRYTPSGGYGY
+189 TDMRYTHAGGYGY

-210 LLSDIILRKSIPTSK
+210 LLSDTILRKSIPTSK
-225 GVIFLPEDE
+225 GIIFLPEDE
-234 IKGLSQAL
+234 MEHLIVALVSAPDASMQKEATPEEPSQATPKQPSQAETDSL
-242 QSAIDIEFDIELR
+242 APSAD
-255 SMVKPMTQNNDCQI
+255 STQN
-269 IDKALADE
+269 E
-277 EEKILSEISESLYSK
+277 
-292 EENTLSEQPKES
+292 TV
-304 SFLETFIS
+304 FLQRFLS
-312 HVRASGYVYS
+312 HVHTSGYVYTQ
-322 EKDLVN
+322 KDLVN

-348 KSKIVSLYGESLGLP
+348 KSKLFSLYGESLGLP
-363 SEEIRMIP
+363 SEEICMIP

-405 AASKNPDKLY
+405 DASQNPDKLY

-451 PELEARVY
+451 PELEGRVY
-459 NASEYPSRIELGKNL
+459 NANEYPSRIELGKNL

-501 FHRCSFAEL
+501 FHRCSFTEL
-510 KKCSLEAPPKQEAL
+510 KKCSLEAPPKQEVL
-524 PTVSTTTYLSF
+524 PTISTTAYLSF
-535 ENPEKRAI
+535 QNIEKRAI
-543 SLTDQE
+543 ALTDQE

-572 ILRQIDDYLKNVPA
+572 ILRQIDDYLKNVPQ
-586 GAVLTHQE
+586 GASLTHGE

-619 DSSRK
+619 DESRK
-624 DNGKYLPDLLDQYK
+624 ENGKYLPNLLDQYQ
-638 DLSDFTDC
+638 DLSDFADC
-646 RAILSHKGSELI
+646 RSILKHKGSEMV

>member
-27 KSHQLV
+27 KSHQMV
-33 YFSNGS
+33 YFTNGS
-39 VICHARRISNLPM
+39 IICHARRISNLPKE
-52 VYPKST
+52 YPDT
-58 FYSANV
+58 RFYSANM
-64 DFFKGIDHTLPQRN
+64 DYLKGIDHTFTMKD
-78 EVEAQRELR
+78 EVEAQREIEKE
-87 SRLKGKVL
+87 LKGKVL

-100 SSKGHDNMDW
+100 FSKGHDNMDW
-110 SAGIH
+110 SAGIQ
-115 VLPAP
+115 VLSAP
-120 EGFTTE
+120 EGFSNT
-126 SRYHVLP
+126 SRYRVLP
-133 LLSPKDDLSEEDLQ
+133 LLSAKDGLTEEDLQ
-147 KGLLTPNTYLHVKR
+147 DGLLTPNTYLHIQR
-161 SLSRTKDDMPPFI
+161 SLSRTKDDMPPII
-174 LWQRRSGEIVLYGPI
+174 LWKRHSGDIVLYGPI

-210 LLSDIILRKSIPTSK
+210 LLSDTILRKSIPTSK
-225 GVIFLPEDE
+225 GIIFLPEDE
-234 IKGLSQAL
+234 MDHLLVALASAPDETVTSIEPESDTKEDKSQETIEQPNKAEIKG
-242 QSAIDIEFDIELR
+242 IDPFPDSPLGE
-255 SMVKPMTQNNDCQI
+255 
-269 IDKALADE
+269 AD
-277 EEKILSEISESLYSK
+277 
-292 EENTLSEQPKES
+292 
-304 SFLETFIS
+304 FLKCFFS
-312 HVRASGYVYS
+312 HVHQSGYVYT

-405 AASKNPDKLY
+405 AASENPDKLY

-549 IAFLSDL
+549 IAFLTDL

-646 RAILSHKGSELI
+646 RAILAHKGSELI

>member
-27 KSHQLV
+27 KSHQMV
-33 YFSNGS
+33 YFTNGS
-39 VICHARRISNLPM
+39 IICHARRISNLPKG
-52 VYPKST
+52 YPDT
-58 FYSANV
+58 RFYSANM
-64 DFFKGIDHTLPQRN
+64 DYLKGIDHN
-78 EVEAQRELR
+78 FSMKDEADTQREIETA
-87 SRLKGKVL
+87 LKGKVL

-100 SSKGHDNMDW
+100 YSKGHDNMDW
-110 SAGIH
+110 SAGIQ

-120 EGFTTE
+120 EGFSST
-126 SRYHVLP
+126 SRYRVLP
-133 LLSPKDDLSEEDLQ
+133 LLSSKDEITEEDLQ
-147 KGLLTPNTYLHVKR
+147 NGLLTPNAYLHIHR
-161 SLSRTKDDMPPFI
+161 SLSQTKEDMPPFV
-174 LWQRRSGEIVLYGPI
+174 LWKRHSGDIVIYGPI
-189 TDMRYTPSGGYGY
+189 TDMRYTHAGGYGY

-210 LLSDIILRKSIPTSK
+210 LLSDTILRKSIPTSK
-225 GVIFLPEDE
+225 GIIFLPEDE
-234 IKGLSQAL
+234 MEHLIVTLVSAPDASMQKEATPEEPSQATPKQPSQAETDSL
-242 QSAIDIEFDIELR
+242 APSAD
-255 SMVKPMTQNNDCQI
+255 STQN
-269 IDKALADE
+269 E
-277 EEKILSEISESLYSK
+277 
-292 EENTLSEQPKES
+292 TV
-304 SFLETFIS
+304 FLQRFLS
-312 HVRASGYVYS
+312 HVHTSGYVYT

-348 KSKIVSLYGESLGLP
+348 KSKLFSLYGESLGLP
-363 SEEIRMIP
+363 SEEICMIP

-405 AASKNPDKLY
+405 DASQNPDKLY

-451 PELEARVY
+451 PELEGRVY
-459 NASEYPSRIELGKNL
+459 NANEYPSRIELGKNL

-501 FHRCSFAEL
+501 FHRCSFTEL
-510 KKCSLEAPPKQEAL
+510 KKCSLEAPPKQEVL
-524 PTVSTTTYLSF
+524 PTISTTAYLSF
-535 ENPEKRAI
+535 QNIEKRAI
-543 SLTDQE
+543 ALTDQE

-572 ILRQIDDYLKNVPA
+572 ILRQIDDYLKNVPQ
-586 GAVLTHQE
+586 GASLTHRE

-619 DSSRK
+619 DESRK
-624 DNGKYLPDLLDQYK
+624 ENGKYLPNLLDQYQ
-638 DLSDFTDC
+638 DLSDFADC
-646 RAILSHKGSELI
+646 RSILKHKGSEMV